1 MLTISILAFLM
12 YSMVIARSV
21 WFCMN
26 GGRFREDDRTEVA
39 FLMASAVILLLGHVA
54 LCLMEPWKM
63 INNSLASSIIVG
75 HSIFMGAYIFHRIG
89 SLIDGRDRRQIRERR
104 ERRAHS

>member
-1 MLTISILAFLM
+1 MLTISILAFIM
-12 YSMVIARSV
+12 YSFVIGRSF
-21 WFCMN
+21 WFCLN

-39 FLMASAVILLLGHVA
+39 FLMMSAIILMIGHIA
-54 LCLMEPWKM
+54 LWVMEPWKM

-104 ERRAHS
+104 ERRAHP